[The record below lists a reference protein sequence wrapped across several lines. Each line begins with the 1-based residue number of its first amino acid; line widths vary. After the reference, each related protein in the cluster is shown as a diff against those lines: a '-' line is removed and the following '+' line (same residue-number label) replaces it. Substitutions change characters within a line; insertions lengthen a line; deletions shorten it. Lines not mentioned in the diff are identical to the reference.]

1 MAEVILEVRGA
12 TKRYGGLV
20 AVNDVSFDVQRGE
33 VFGIAGPNGAGKT
46 TLFDVVTGMVR
57 ATGGEIHF
65 NGHPIQAAPIQE
77 ICHRGITRTFQK
89 PSVFDSETVMGN
101 VIVGAHFGT
110 GTPWWKTFR
119 RDAEVWQRAVQA
131 LEFVGMA
138 DRADEPSGDL
148 PVYDKKRLMI
158 ASALA
163 SEPQMLFLDEPFGG
177 LTDEEIDA
185 LLSLLQ
191 RINTEQGVTI
201 VLIEHVMRALMALAD
216 RILIM
221 DQGKTLIQGE
231 PRAVMSDPEVI
242 RVYLGTS
249 ADSTAQ
255 AAGADRLS
263 DKPAEPGGK

>member
-1 MAEVILEVRGA
+1 MAETLLEVRGA

-20 AVNDVSFDVQRGE
+20 AVNEVSFSVEQGE

-57 ATGGEIHF
+57 ASGGEILF
-65 NGHPIQAAPIQE
+65 EGQPIHTASIHE

-101 VIVGAHFGT
+101 VIVGAHYGT
-110 GTPWWKTFR
+110 GTPWWRAFR
-119 RDAEVWQRAVQA
+119 RDPEVWARSVSA
-131 LEFVGMA
+131 LEFVGLA
-138 DRADEPSGDL
+138 ERANDPSGDL

-163 SEPQMLFLDEPFGG
+163 SEPRMLFLDEPFGG

-185 LLSLLQ
+185 LLVLLQ
-191 RINTEQGVTI
+191 RINREQGVTI

-231 PRAVMSDPEVI
+231 PRAVMSDPEVV

-249 ADSTAQ
+249 AEDASPTPGVADAQ
-255 AAGADRLS
+255 RQTG
-263 DKPAEPGGK
+263 EQ